1 MRKIVI
7 HTTSSEKSGAVVENG
22 LVSEMIYDRPGDHVR
37 PGSIYLGSVA
47 RVHKGLQ
54 AAFVD
59 IGEGKHAFL
68 KKEAVPWAS
77 DNIETSLKEGEQ
89 LYVQVVKEPLGDKG
103 AQVSADV
110 TIPGLY
116 SVYQPFG
123 GHIAIS
129 RKLSTEEADSLRR
142 SVRETLDDTEGAII
156 RTAASRISREILI
169 EELDSLKQ
177 WWKKQCDERRG
188 KGPSLLHRD
197 ERLPDQLI
205 RKFPIDSIEEI
216 VIDDVQVAKEM
227 RERYPSA
234 ASLIKWEKS
243 PALGE
248 RTVNEWQDDLT
259 SRNVA
264 IEDGIELVFDQT
276 EAMTVIDV
284 NSHQYQGKAM
294 TNSYAFDVNK
304 RAASEIQRQIRLRN
318 LSGIIIVDFLSM
330 REPQLEKKLLT
341 HMKKQVAKDPVKT
354 NVLGVTK
361 LGLMEMTRKRQSSSL
376 PHLFT
381 ERKQFYTPETVV
393 YRLERELLARSRSA
407 AEAILLTVHPSVMNE
422 KKRLLSSSISSRI
435 PQELFVRQDPSIVGY
450 QIELEG
456 SVSMVRDVIES
467 RQYHV
472 DNLF

>member
-7 HTTSSEKSGAVVENG
+7 HTTPSERSGVVVEDG
-22 LVSEMIYDRPGDHVR
+22 RVSEVIYDRPGDNVR
-37 PGSIYLGSVA
+37 PGSIYVGKVVT
-47 RVHKGLQ
+47 VHKGLQ

-59 IGEGKHAFL
+59 IGEEKHAFL
-68 KKEAVPWAS
+68 KKEAVPWVS
-77 DNIETSLKEGEQ
+77 ENIEATLREGEE

-110 TIPGLY
+110 TVPGLY
-116 SVYQPFG
+116 SVYQPYG

-129 RKLSTEEADSLRR
+129 RKLSTEEADSLRL
-142 SVRETLDDTEGAII
+142 SVGETLDDTEGAII
-156 RTAASRISREILI
+156 RTAASRISRDTLI
-169 EELDSLKQ
+169 EELESLKR
-177 WWKKQCDERRG
+177 WWKKKSEKPN
-188 KGPSLLHRD
+188 KGPLLIHED

-205 RKFPIDSIEEI
+205 RKYPVHSIEEI
-216 VIDDVQVAKEM
+216 VIEDVQVAKAM
-227 RERYPSA
+227 RERYPSV
-234 ASLIKWEKS
+234 ASLIQWEKS
-243 PALGE
+243 PTIGE
-248 RTVNEWQDDLT
+248 RSVNEWQDDLT

-304 RAASEIQRQIRLRN
+304 RAANEIQRQIRLRN

-330 REPQLEKKLLT
+330 REPSLEKKLLA

-354 NVLGVTK
+354 SVLGVTK
-361 LGLMEMTRKRQSSSL
+361 LGLMEMTRKRQSLSL

-381 ERKQFYTPETVV
+381 ERKQVYTTETMV
-393 YRLERELLARSRSA
+393 YRLERELLARSRSS
-407 AEAILLTVHPSVMNE
+407 AEAVLLTVHPSMNE

-435 PQELFVRQDPSIVGY
+435 PQELFVRQDPSIIGY